1 MGRREGRRRRSA
13 FGLVLSAERILKS
26 REESLTSDAIFEES
40 FDQRGYKKGRR
51 GLSLAAKEVDD
62 LETSNNISLPSPLI
76 PSPSQI
82 MTRTDHFPFATPNFP
97 IYSAAFVTDR
107 EVVFGGGGGAS
118 RSGVKN
124 KLVGPSFLPFPST
137 FLPRMLPS

>member
-1 MGRREGRRRRSA
+1 MKRS
-13 FGLVLSAERILKS
+13 E
-26 REESLTSDAIFEES
+26 
-40 FDQRGYKKGRR
+40 KKGK
-51 GLSLAAKEVDD
+51 KEVRRWRATEVDS
-62 LETSNNISLPSPLI
+62 LETSNNISLAFPFFPSI
-76 PSPSQI
+76 PQI

-124 KLVGPSFLPFPST
+124 KLVRRPFLPSFSVRHVFP
-137 FLPRMLPS
+137 RPSPPLSSMALS